1 MLFGQGIH
9 RVAVVDD
16 YDNLLHVVTQSTVIF
31 FFKKFVLKTK
41 LSNVDHKI
49 YCRT

>member
-31 FFKKFVLKTK
+31 FFTFFFFQKICFKNKT
-41 LSNVDHKI
+41 LQ
-49 YCRT
+49 CRS